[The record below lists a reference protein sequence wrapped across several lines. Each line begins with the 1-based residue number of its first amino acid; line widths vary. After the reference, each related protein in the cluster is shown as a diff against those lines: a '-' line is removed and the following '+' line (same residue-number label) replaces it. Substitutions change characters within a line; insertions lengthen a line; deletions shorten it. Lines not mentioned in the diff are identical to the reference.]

1 MFQLRVVIAPS
12 GFKESLSAEE
22 AAAAIAAGVRNAYTP
37 AEIVELPLV
46 DGGEGFSA
54 TLVNVTGGKLHRLQ
68 VTGPIGEPVD
78 SHFGI
83 LGGSGEARTAVLEM
97 AAAAGLRLVPKQKR
111 DPLHT
116 TTYGVGE
123 LIKAVLDAGAQRIL
137 IGCGDSG
144 TNDGGAGAAEALG
157 VKLLKADGSPIG
169 RGGAA
174 LAEIDRIDLSGRDER
189 LNHVTID
196 VACNIHNILCGAS
209 GVARVFGPQKGAS
222 PEAVKQLERALERYA
237 EVIENDTGADV
248 REMPGG
254 GASGGM
260 GAGLH
265 ALLGARLHSR
275 YDIIFKYFKLDEALQ
290 RADLVLTAEGG
301 INFQTPRG
309 KVPAEVARR
318 AKKYG
323 LPVVAIAGSIGER
336 AEINYQHGI
345 DAMFSILA
353 EPCTLEEALGNS
365 GALLER
371 SAENVMRALLAG
383 AQLRSVRRRREDG

>member
-1 MFQLRVVIAPS
+1 
-12 GFKESLSAEE
+12 
-22 AAAAIAAGVRNAYTP
+22 
-37 AEIVELPLV
+37 
-46 DGGEGFSA
+46 
-54 TLVNVTGGKLHRLQ
+54 VTGGKLHRLQ

-83 LGGSGEARTAVLEM
+83 LGSGEARTAVLEM

-137 IGCGDSG
+137 LGCGDSG

-222 PEAVKQLERALERYA
+222 PEAVEQLERALERYA
-237 EVIENDTGADV
+237 QVIERDAGADV

-265 ALLGARLHSR
+265 ALLGATLHSR
-275 YDIIFKYFKLDEALQ
+275 YDIIFKYFKLDEALRQ
-290 RADLVLTAEGG
+290 ADLVLTAEGG

-336 AEINYQHGI
+336 AEINYEHGI

-353 EPCTLEEALGNS
+353 EPCALEEALGNS
-365 GALLER
+365 GTLLER

-383 AQLRSVRRRREDG
+383 AQLGSVRRARGGEGKDG